1 MNNAE
6 TPLNLPYSS
15 VIKVRYSDTD
25 AQGHLY
31 FANYLVYADEVLGF
45 YMEELGYSGMNPL
58 DAPCFIFTVNLNC
71 DYIDDVRAYD
81 DVRVRVGY
89 VRLGNS
95 SADAGFEL
103 YNDATDALLARGSI
117 TQVYV
122 DKETRRSTAIPAS
135 FRAAIVERQPEL
147 AGDD

>member
-1 MNNAE
+1 MSAAD
-6 TPLNLPYSS
+6 TPLNLPFSD
-15 VIKVRYSDTD
+15 VVKVRYSDTD

-45 YMEELGYSGMNPL
+45 YMEELGYSGMNPQ

-71 DYIDDVRAYD
+71 DYIDDVKAYD
-81 DVRVRVGY
+81 NVRVCVGY
-89 VRLGNS
+89 TRLGNS

-103 YNDATDALLARGSI
+103 YNDASDTLLARGSI

-122 DKETRRSTAIPAS
+122 DKNTRRSTAIPAS
-135 FRAAIVERQPEL
+135 FRTAILERQPDL
-147 AGDD
+147 ANAE